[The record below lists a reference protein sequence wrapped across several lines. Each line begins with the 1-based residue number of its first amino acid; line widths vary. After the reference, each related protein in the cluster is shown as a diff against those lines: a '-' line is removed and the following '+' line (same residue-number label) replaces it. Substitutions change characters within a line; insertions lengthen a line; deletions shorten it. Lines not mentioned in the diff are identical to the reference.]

1 MAQLREAG
9 RFKALL
15 LESQDGKTVL
25 TLTLTLTLARLAR
38 DLPAGFFTLAATGIG
53 LRQVAGRTLIN
64 RRLAP
69 LAGPIFLDRL

>member
-25 TLTLTLTLARLAR
+25 TLAQLAR
-38 DLPAGFFTLAATGIG
+38 DLPAGFFTQAATGIG

>member
-15 LESQDGKTVL
+15 LESQDGKTV
-25 TLTLTLTLARLAR
+25 LTLTLTLARLAR

>member
-15 LESQDGKTVL
+15 LESQDGKTV
-25 TLTLTLTLARLAR
+25 LTLTLARLAR